1 MPAHRSA
8 GLSRI
13 IGLLMSALVL
23 SALLVLGG
31 CSTTRLGYEQAPRL
45 LTWWLDGYLDLGSAQ
60 TAQVRQQLQ
69 GVHDWHR
76 RQELPAYVALLR
88 QMQALGAA
96 PVSAPQV
103 CALVE
108 PLRAA
113 AQRLAVQTGPL
124 AASLLPTLTPAQ
136 QQHLAAQLDKRDR
149 EWREEWLD
157 GTPAERLERRL
168 KKARE
173 RAEDFYGRLSD
184 AQRNLLRQRLA
195 ESTLDIELSWR
206 ERQRRQQDLL
216 ALVRE
221 HAGSSRASHV
231 QAEWLAWW
239 QRSLDSPD
247 AAYRAQ
253 LARLQT
259 EACENLAELHNLATP
274 SQRQRLVAKVQGYEV
289 DLRALMPTP

>member
-1 MPAHRSA
+1 MPARLPA
-8 GLSRI
+8 DLPRI
-13 IGLLMSALVL
+13 IGLLLL
-23 SALLVLGG
+23 PALLMLGG
-31 CSTTRLGYEQAPRL
+31 CSTTRLGYEQAPML
-45 LTWWLDGYLDLGSAQ
+45 LTWWLDGYLDLDSPQAAQ
-60 TAQVRQQLQ
+60 ARQQLQ
-69 GVHDWHR
+69 AVQGWHR

-88 QMQALGAA
+88 QMQTLGAA

-108 PLRAA
+108 PLRTA
-113 AQRLAVQTGPL
+113 AQRLAVETSPL

-157 GTPAERLERRL
+157 GSPAERLERRL

-195 ESTLDIELSWR
+195 ESTLDIQLSWR

-221 HAGSSRASHV
+221 HAGSHRASHV

-274 SQRQRLVAKVQGYEV
+274 SQRQRLLAKLQGYEA
-289 DLRALMPTP
+289 DLRSLMAAP